1 MDRYK
6 CEDLLVHSSRL
17 DLSFVKLS
25 ELIYIYVFNFFPMLR
40 WSLDLFFMV
49 LNFNLLLLF
58 RFFLNEALIISSFFP
73 LSVSIWEITD
83 GLANPITSLLL

>member
-25 ELIYIYVFNFFPMLR
+25 ELIYIY
-40 WSLDLFFMV
+40 
-49 LNFNLLLLF
+49 
-58 RFFLNEALIISSFFP
+58 ICI
-73 LSVSIWEITD
+73 
-83 GLANPITSLLL
+83 

>member
-25 ELIYIYVFNFFPMLR
+25 ELIYIYMYLISFLC
-40 WSLDLFFMV
+40 SGDL
-49 LNFNLLLLF
+49 
-58 RFFLNEALIISSFFP
+58 
-73 LSVSIWEITD
+73 
-83 GLANPITSLLL
+83 